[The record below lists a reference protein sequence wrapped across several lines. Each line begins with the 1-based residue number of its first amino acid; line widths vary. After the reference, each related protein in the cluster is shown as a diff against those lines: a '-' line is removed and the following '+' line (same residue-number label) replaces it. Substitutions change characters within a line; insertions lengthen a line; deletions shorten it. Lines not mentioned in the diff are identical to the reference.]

1 MSVSVLSDPQQMLLF
16 VGASAALVGLPGPNL
31 VYICTRSI
39 AQGTGAGMVSA
50 LGVETG
56 TLIHA
61 LATAF
66 GVAALVSAEP
76 AALKTLTLLGAGYLL
91 FLGIRSLAGSG
102 PPGDSAQPAPR
113 RLWSVYREGILVN
126 VLNPKVML
134 FFLAFL
140 PQWVS
145 RDAGGAQARTEL
157 LALAAITFTVALA
170 MDLGYA
176 ATAGALARRLRGRA
190 APGRGRARYLVA
202 LVYLGLAAAAVFS

>member
-1 MSVSVLSDPQQMLLF
+1 MRVLSDPQQLLLF
-16 VGASAALVGLPGPNL
+16 VGASVALVGLPGPNV

-76 AALKTLTLLGAGYLL
+76 AALKALTLLGACYLL
-91 FLGIRSLAGSG
+91 YLAVRSLAGAG
-102 PPGDSAQPAPR
+102 PPGDPARPEPR
-113 RLWSVYREGILVN
+113 RLASVYREGVLVN

-145 RDAGGAQARTEL
+145 EDASGAQARTEL
-157 LALAAITFTVALA
+157 LVLAGITFTVGLV

-176 ATAGALARRLRGRA
+176 AVAGGLASRMRGRA

-202 LVYLGLAAAAVFS
+202 LVYLGLAAATVFS

>member
-1 MSVSVLSDPQQMLLF
+1 M
-16 VGASAALVGLPGPNL
+16 PGPNL

-39 AQGTGAGMVSA
+39 AKGAGAGMVSA

-76 AALKTLTLLGAGYLL
+76 AALKVLTLLGAAYLL
-91 FLGIRSLAGSG
+91 YLGIRCLAGTG
-102 PPGDSAQPAPR
+102 PPGNSAQPVPR

-126 VLNPKVML
+126 VLNPEIML
-134 FFLAFL
+134 FFLGFL

-145 RDAGGAQARTEL
+145 QDASGARAGTEL
-157 LALAAITFTVALA
+157 LALAAITFTV
-170 MDLGYA
+170 
-176 ATAGALARRLRGRA
+176 RW
-190 APGRGRARYLVA
+190 
-202 LVYLGLAAAAVFS
+202 S

>member
-1 MSVSVLSDPQQMLLF
+1 MKVLADPQQLLLF
-16 VGASAALVGLPGPNL
+16 VAASVALVGLPGPNIL
-31 VYICTRSI
+31 YICTRSVT
-39 AQGTGAGMVSA
+39 QGTAAGMVSA

-56 TLIHA
+56 TLVHA

-76 AALKTLTLLGAGYLL
+76 GALKAVTLLGAAYLL
-91 FLGIRSLAGSG
+91 YLGFRSLTDSRS
-102 PPGDSAQPAPR
+102 PGDAAEAARNRLPR
-113 RLWSVYREGILVN
+113 VYREGVLVN

-145 RDAGGAQARTEL
+145 EDAGGAQARTEL
-157 LALAAITFTVALA
+157 MVLGTITFTIALI

-176 ATAGALARRLRGRA
+176 AVAGVLAKRLRGRA
-190 APGRGRARYLVA
+190 SSGRGRGRYLVA
-202 LVYLGLAAAAVFS
+202 AVYIGLAVAAVFS

>member
-1 MSVSVLSDPQQMLLF
+1 MSVLSDPQQLLLF

-31 VYICTRSI
+31 VYICTRSV

-56 TLIHA
+56 TVIHA

-76 AALKTLTLLGAGYLL
+76 AALKALTLLGAAYLL
-91 FLGIRSLAGSG
+91 YLGIRSLTGAGS
-102 PPGDSAQPAPR
+102 PGNSAQPVPR

-145 RDAGGAQARTEL
+145 QDASGAQTRTEL
-157 LALAAITFTVALA
+157 LILAAITFTVALA

-176 ATAGALARRLRGRA
+176 ATAGALGRRLRGRA

-202 LVYLGLAAAAVFS
+202 LVYLGLAAAAMFS